1 MAERGRAA
9 VPQASSDGSQQL
21 PWRIA
26 KDGIRLAVRLTPK
39 ASRDEVG
46 GIAGGPDDRHLAVKV
61 RALPSEGAANAA
73 LEKLVAKWLG
83 LPQRDVSVAAGGKSR
98 LKSLHLSGD
107 ATELVDRLRARLAP
121 VCEDGTNTRP
131 TDTRR

>member
-1 MAERGRAA
+1 MAERGPAA
-9 VPQASSDGSQQL
+9 IPQTSAEASQEL

-73 LEKLVAKWLG
+73 LEKVIAKWLG

-98 LKSLHLSGD
+98 LKSLRLAGD
-107 ATELVDRLRARLAP
+107 AAELIGRLRARLDP
-121 VCEDGTNTRP
+121 VNDDGTNTR
-131 TDTRR
+131 R